1 MPPLTSC
8 SSLNFNE
15 DRLHRCHRLKSTDH
29 KVKLQGRTEA
39 ACTDCSAVFRSEH
52 FLEIHRRQEHGLLGS
67 PTVICSYCAKDFPTG
82 QPILSLGSVANLDPG
97 SGSFLTPGSGME
109 KKSGSGSGM
118 NNPDHISESLETIF
132 WVKYL
137 NSLLRIR
144 DGKKSDPGSWMEK
157 IGSGIRDKHPR
168 SATQLGTII
177 NFLFCIA
184 GLVYALGSSVAVADP
199 DFCPF
204 RIPDPKTAT

>member
-82 QPILSLGSVANLDPG
+82 AAKTRV
-97 SGSFLTPGSGME
+97 
-109 KKSGSGSGM
+109 
-118 NNPDHISESLETIF
+118 
-132 WVKYL
+132 
-137 NSLLRIR
+137 
-144 DGKKSDPGSWMEK
+144 SDP
-157 IGSGIRDKHPR
+157 
-168 SATQLGTII
+168 Q
-177 NFLFCIA
+177 FLF
-184 GLVYALGSSVAVADP
+184 S
-199 DFCPF
+199 
-204 RIPDPKTAT
+204 